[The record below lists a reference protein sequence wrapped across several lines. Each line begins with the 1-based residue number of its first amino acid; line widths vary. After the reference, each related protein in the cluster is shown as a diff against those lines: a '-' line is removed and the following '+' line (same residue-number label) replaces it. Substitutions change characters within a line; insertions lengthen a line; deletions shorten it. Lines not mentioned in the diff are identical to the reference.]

1 MAERRMF
8 AKTIID
14 NDTFLD
20 LPATTQL
27 LYFHL
32 GMRADDDGFVDKPRS
47 VMRMIGGSKNDLDLL
62 FAQQLLIPFE
72 SGVVV
77 IKHWKIH
84 NYIRKDRYSE
94 TIHLEEKAAL
104 LTAENG
110 IYTIGLLDGDQRS
123 TNGTPMVDAG
133 KDRLG
138 KDSIGEDRESTADK
152 PPTPVRKE
160 FSRYGWVKL
169 TQEEYDRLVADF
181 GEAEA
186 KRCIDYIDEAAQS
199 TRNKN
204 RWRDWNLVVRRC
216 HRDGWGKNAP
226 PQGGRGSQMP
236 DYGGADNWSL

>member
-14 NDTFLD
+14 SDTFLD

-62 FAQQLLIPFE
+62 FAKQFLIPFE

-94 TIHLEEKAAL
+94 TIHLEEKL
-104 LTAENG
+104 L
-110 IYTIGLLDGDQRS
+110 
-123 TNGTPMVDAG
+123 
-133 KDRLG
+133 
-138 KDSIGEDRESTADK
+138 
-152 PPTPVRKE
+152 
-160 FSRYGWVKL
+160 F
-169 TQEEYDRLVADF
+169 
-181 GEAEA
+181 
-186 KRCIDYIDEAAQS
+186 
-199 TRNKN
+199 
-204 RWRDWNLVVRRC
+204 
-216 HRDGWGKNAP
+216 
-226 PQGGRGSQMP
+226 
-236 DYGGADNWSL
+236 

>member
-14 NDTFLD
+14 SDTFLD

-62 FAQQLLIPFE
+62 FAKQFLIPFE

-110 IYTIGLLDGDQRS
+110 IYTIGLPDGNQRS
-123 TNGTPMVDAG
+123 TNGIPMVDTG

-138 KDSIGEDRESTADK
+138 KDSIGEDKENTADK
-152 PPTPVRKE
+152 PPRTRFSPPTVEEVHAYCKE
-160 FSRYGWVKL
+160 KGYTIDPQRFVDYYTSNGWKV
-169 TQEEYDRLVADF
+169 
-181 GEAEA
+181 
-186 KRCIDYIDEAAQS
+186 
-199 TRNKN
+199 
-204 RWRDWNLVVRRC
+204 
-216 HRDGWGKNAP
+216 GKNPMKDWKATV
-226 PQGGRGSQMP
+226 R
-236 DYGGADNWSL
+236 NWSGKQDGKEQHGKAKSEPLWTIGTTV